1 MDGSLLRVDTSTTT
15 LPSSPSNSFIADE
28 VASICPLLTPSPPTN
43 DLVNPL
49 PELTET
55 KFTIGDELATK
66 LQEMNGKAFIK
77 KFYSYFFLNRIIYR

>member
-1 MDGSLLRVDTSTTT
+1 MEGLLRVDTSTTT

-49 PELTET
+49 PEPAEP

-66 LQEMNGKAFIK
+66 LQQVQGKH
-77 KFYSYFFLNRIIYR
+77 

>member
-1 MDGSLLRVDTSTTT
+1 MEGLLRVDTSATI
-15 LPSSPSNSFIADE
+15 PSSPSNSFIADE

-49 PELTET
+49 AEPTET

-66 LQEMNGKAFIK
+66 LQQVQGNA
-77 KFYSYFFLNRIIYR
+77 N

>member
-1 MDGSLLRVDTSTTT
+1 MEGLLRVDTSTTT

-49 PELTET
+49 PEQNEQPT
-55 KFTIGDELATK
+55 FTIGDELTTI
-66 LQEMNGKAFIK
+66 LQQVKG
-77 KFYSYFFLNRIIYR
+77 